1 MTDTQTP
8 QTDDR
13 MLALLAEGERLRAV
27 LDAAL
32 DCIVAMDASG
42 RVLAW
47 NPAAARTF
55 GWSAG
60 EALGREMADL
70 IVPPALRERHR
81 AGLAR
86 YLAGGDPVLLDV
98 NLPDTDGFA
107 VAAALTGEPE
117 GPAVVITSTRD
128 ADDVAARVRACGA
141 RGFVPKGELSGAAL
155 DAVLAER

>member
-1 MTDTQTP
+1 MSVSVLIV
-8 QTDDR
+8 DDHSGFR
-13 MLALLAEGERLRAV
+13 RRARRLLEAEGYAV
-27 LDAAL
+27 VGEAEDGAHG
-32 DCIVAMDASG
+32 V
-42 RVLAW
+42 
-47 NPAAARTF
+47 AAAREL
-55 GWSAG
+55 AP
-60 EALGREMADL
+60 DL
-70 IVPPALRERHR
+70 
-81 AGLAR
+81 
-86 YLAGGDPVLLDV
+86 VLLDV